1 MRGKPP
7 ELVAIE
13 NDDYH
18 AKFIGH
24 TTDGRQFFLTTPF
37 VPAIQGNPGREFI
50 ALYLFNSEGKLLEA
64 RIDDLGTRASLDRD
78 AAKLLHNQ
86 RLAELGTV
94 SYERIAVRPFKID
107 RFDTTFGLVLREPEG
122 EDDVW
127 AVEAQPG
134 NYMAF
139 FEPFDSGEY
148 DT

>member
-18 AKFIGH
+18 AEFIGR
-24 TTDGRQFFLTTPF
+24 TTDDRQFFLTTPF

-50 ALYLFNSEGKLLEA
+50 ALYLFNSQGKFLEA
-64 RIDDLGTRASLDRD
+64 RIDDLGTRASFDPD
-78 AAKLLHNQ
+78 AAKLLHSQ

-94 SYERIAVRPFKID
+94 SYERIMVQPFKID

-122 EDDVW
+122 ENDVW